1 MPIAHTELSL
11 RIAGLED
18 LERIVAT
25 YNATVPSRLVTADL
39 QPVTVDSRRPWF
51 DAHDPTRRPLWL
63 VLLLGRYQG
72 WLSFQ
77 SFYGRPAYDGVAEV
91 SLYLERSAQGR
102 GLGKKVLAQA
112 LAMAPALHLHTLL
125 GFIFGHN
132 EPSLQLF
139 FLLDFVKWGHLPE
152 VANMDGLTRALL
164 ILGRKV

>member
-1 MPIAHTELSL
+1 MPIASTELSL
-11 RIAGLED
+11 RIASLED

-39 QPVTVDSRRPWF
+39 QPVTVASRRPWF

-91 SLYLERSAQGR
+91 SLYLEPSAQGR
-102 GLGKKVLAQA
+102 GIGKKVLAQA
-112 LAMAPALHLHTLL
+112 LEMAPSFHLHTLL

-132 EPSLQLF
+132 EPSLNLF
-139 FLLDFVKWGHLPE
+139 YRLGFVKWGHLPE
-152 VANMDGLTRALL
+152 VANMDGLMRDLL

>member
-91 SLYLERSAQGR
+91 SLYLEPSAQGR
-102 GLGKKVLAQA
+102 GIGKKVLAQA
-112 LAMAPALHLHTLL
+112 LEMAPSFHLHTLL
-125 GFIFGHN
+125 GFIFR
-132 EPSLQLF
+132 QLSGSF
-139 FLLDFVKWGHLPE
+139 E
-152 VANMDGLTRALL
+152 
-164 ILGRKV
+164 I